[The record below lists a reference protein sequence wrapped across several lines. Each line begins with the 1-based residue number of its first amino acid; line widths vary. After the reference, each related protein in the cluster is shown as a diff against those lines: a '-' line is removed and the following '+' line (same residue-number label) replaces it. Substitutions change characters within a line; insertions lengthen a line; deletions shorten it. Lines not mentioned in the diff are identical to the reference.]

1 MSAAPSLA
9 HARVNRLLAALPDSD
24 WDRVRRHLEP
34 VFLSPGETLFEAG
47 LPRHHAYFPTTAIVS
62 IECPTADGASTEI
75 ALVGREGIVGIAL
88 FMGGQSRPSRGV
100 VEAQGW
106 AFRLAEH
113 VLNEEFARGG
123 ALQHLLLL
131 YTQALLTLTAQTAV
145 CYRFHTLGQQLC
157 RWLLLTLD
165 RSTSS
170 VVRTTHEKLALMLG
184 VRREGVTEALGRLQH
199 AGLIHCGR
207 GQITVLDR
215 AGLEAKCCECYA
227 VVKREFD
234 RLLPQA
240 TRRSTGRLSRRCFP
254 SGCRVSTQAE
264 ERQDG
269 NDDDDG
275 TDDVDESVHERSL
288 RVGYRSESTGPL
300 DLHALRVR

>member
-1 MSAAPSLA
+1 MSGAPSLA

-113 VLNEEFARGG
+113 VLKEEFARGG
-123 ALQHLLLL
+123 ALQHMLLL

-170 VVRTTHEKLALMLG
+170 EVRTTHEKLAFS
-184 VRREGVTEALGRLQH
+184 
-199 AGLIHCGR
+199 
-207 GQITVLDR
+207 R
-215 AGLEAKCCECYA
+215 AGAASQRRPKN
-227 VVKREFD
+227 D
-234 RLLPQA
+234 RTA
-240 TRRSTGRLSRRCFP
+240 TMTTMAP
-254 SGCRVSTQAE
+254 MM
-264 ERQDG
+264 
-269 NDDDDG
+269 
-275 TDDVDESVHERSL
+275 
-288 RVGYRSESTGPL
+288 
-300 DLHALRVR
+300 